1 MNVSPRYD
9 RPNISLIEPNL
20 PGYGVDLFIGGMEGA
35 GDLAELRERNIT
47 TVVNCAV
54 NLDFNYA
61 VSPFPQEANPD
72 AIYGIGAVRYYKLGL
87 IDGDGNPETMML
99 AGFYMLRGALSQKL
113 PERPTYP
120 RREKGNLLVNCR
132 GGRSRSVSLVAL
144 FLHIEARAKYPTFDS
159 ALDHVRTM
167 RELRQDEWFET
178 PKPMLVDAARRAA
191 EWITLIDS
199 GVAPAALAACG
210 SRSA

>member
-35 GDLAELRERNIT
+35 GNLAELRERNIT

-61 VSPFPQEANPD
+61 VSTFPQEANPD